1 MANYTVL
8 GAGRLGGTLARRLAE
23 LGHDVHVIVP
33 KPDDAKYQELASLD
47 RITLA
52 SSGSPN
58 KTSDAMFIATP
69 WEVTEKALDDLNVV
83 DGQIVVD
90 CTNPVSYGATGM
102 NLAID
107 ANTSAAE
114 LMQGWLPSAKVVKTL
129 NQVGTDILADP
140 AALSPRPMMGV
151 VSDDGNAKSAVS
163 AVLADLGFDAF
174 DAGGLSNARLLE
186 AFALLWM
193 SQAFASGDPGGFAF
207 GKAARR

>member
-1 MANYTVL
+1 MANYIVL

-33 KPDDAKYQELASLD
+33 KPDDAKYQELASLEH
-47 RITLA
+47 ITLA

-58 KTSDAMFIATP
+58 RTSDAMFVATP
-69 WEVTEKALDDLNVV
+69 WEATESALSDLDLAV
-83 DGQIVVD
+83 GQIVVD

-102 NLAID
+102 TLAID

-114 LMQGWLPSAKVVKTL
+114 LMQGWLPAAKVVKTL
-129 NQVGTDILADP
+129 NQVGSDILGDP
-140 AALSPRPMMGV
+140 AALSPPPMMGLA
-151 VSDDGNAKSAVS
+151 SDDDDAKSAVS
-163 AVLADLGFDAF
+163 ALLNDLGFDAF
-174 DAGGLSNARLLE
+174 DAGGLQNAHLLE

-193 SQAFASGDPGGFAF
+193 SQAFSTGDPGGFAF